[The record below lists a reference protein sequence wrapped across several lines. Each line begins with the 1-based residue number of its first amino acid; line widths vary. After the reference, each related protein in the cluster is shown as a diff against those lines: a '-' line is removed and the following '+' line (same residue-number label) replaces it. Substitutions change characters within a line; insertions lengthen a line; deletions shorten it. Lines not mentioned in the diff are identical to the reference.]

1 MIVSDGDVGDN
12 AKYFLAL
19 RDVPRHPG
27 ISKAF
32 IVSPEEAQGRVP
44 VVIKAK
50 DINVLDYDVADPAKR
65 EIEFDV
71 IATVASEVVS
81 SFYNIKIKNVKLKL
95 HISSLIISFNELVVS
110 L

>member
-1 MIVSDGDVGDN
+1 MIVNDGDVGDN
-12 AKYFLAL
+12 AKYFLSLQDA
-19 RDVPRHPG
+19 PGYSG

-50 DINVLDYDVADPAKR
+50 DISVLDYDVDDAKK

-71 IATVASEVVS
+71 LAAVAGEVVGILL
-81 SFYNIKIKNVKLKL
+81 FRLDHKLLRIYN
-95 HISSLIISFNELVVS
+95 
-110 L
+110 

>member
-19 RDVPRHPG
+19 RDVPRYPG

-50 DINVLDYDVADPAKR
+50 DVNVLDYDVDDPAKR

-81 SFYNIKIKNVKLKL
+81 SFTIFKIKK
-95 HISSLIISFNELVVS
+95 
-110 L
+110 

>member
-19 RDVPRHPG
+19 RDAPGHPG

-32 IVSPEEAQGRVP
+32 VVSPEEAQGRVP

-50 DINVLDYDVADPAKR
+50 DVSVLDYDVDDAAER
-65 EIEFDV
+65 QLEFEV
-71 IATVASEVVS
+71 VATMASEVVS
-81 SFYNIKIKNVKLKL
+81 
-95 HISSLIISFNELVVS
+95 VS
-110 L
+110 LYLIHN